1 MLIFLPDDQ
10 TIVNSGIDK
19 IDNDVENKLKSND
32 PQKLKGDM
40 DSVVIEAEPQPV
52 LEDQKAILVLP
63 SGRFSIGDFISSI
76 PFLPI
81 EINVPDTIS
90 WAYDGIA
97 SGISGIISI
106 IGQRLP
112 GPFKRP
118 PTEATMPANLRTV
131 ISNIQMNKRQSIL
144 RPIVM
149 MPLVD
154 MTRPIVPMQV

>member
-10 TIVNSGIDK
+10 ANVNKNIDK
-19 IDNDVENKLKSND
+19 VDNNVENNLKSND
-32 PQKLKGDM
+32 PQKLKDDM

-63 SGRFSIGDFISSI
+63 SGRFSIGDFISAI

-131 ISNIQMNKRQSIL
+131 INNIQMNKRQSIV

-149 MPLVD
+149 MPLGG
-154 MTRPIVPMQV
+154 MTRTIVPMQV

>member
-1 MLIFLPDDQ
+1 M
-10 TIVNSGIDK
+10 
-19 IDNDVENKLKSND
+19 
-32 PQKLKGDM
+32 KGDS
-40 DSVVIEAEPQPV
+40 DSVVIDAEPIPV
-52 LEDQKAILVLP
+52 LEDQKAFLILP

-118 PTEATMPANLRTV
+118 PTDGTMPANLRTV
-131 ISNIQMNKRQSIL
+131 INNLQMNKKQNIL

-149 MPLVD
+149 MPLGD
-154 MTRPIVPMQV
+154 FTRSMVPIQL